1 VSLLTLQPLINFTV
15 VYNNN
20 NISEYEIKW
29 FLQNVEEK
37 QEKEKDT
44 VINKNVKN
52 VKNIVLSKI
61 HINDLIVFHMLVE
74 T

>member
-1 VSLLTLQPLINFTV
+1 LLTLQPLINFTV